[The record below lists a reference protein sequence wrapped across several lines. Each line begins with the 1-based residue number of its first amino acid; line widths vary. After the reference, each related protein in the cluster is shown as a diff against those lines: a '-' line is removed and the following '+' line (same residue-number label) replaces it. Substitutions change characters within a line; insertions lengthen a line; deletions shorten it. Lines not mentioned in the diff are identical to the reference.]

1 MIMQQMDEQ
10 VGYEPQCFP
19 TNNFYGTGQD
29 KVIVKVFN
37 HRKDL
42 KLNIEKPKI
51 VIRFLKKD
59 EI

>member
-1 MIMQQMDEQ
+1 MDEQ

-19 TNNFYGTGQD
+19 TNNFYGIGQD

-37 HRKDL
+37 HKKDL
-42 KLNIEKPKI
+42 ELNIEKPEI
-51 VIRFLKKD
+51 VSRFLKKN

>member
-1 MIMQQMDEQ
+1 MDEQ

-19 TNNFYGTGQD
+19 TNNFHGQD

-37 HRKDL
+37 HKNDL
-42 KLNIEKPKI
+42 KLNIEKPEI

>member
-1 MIMQQMDEQ
+1 MDEQ

-37 HRKDL
+37 HKKDL
-42 KLNIEKPKI
+42 ELNIEKPEI
-51 VIRFLKKD
+51 VSRFLKKD